1 MRAGDE
7 PDEHY
12 RTLVEQIRDHAV
24 YRTDTIGRP
33 TTWNEG
39 VRNVL
44 GFEEGEFIGHHIT
57 SRIFTPEDVEAGVPE
72 LELQEAAQKGRSSDD
87 RWMRRKDGSRIWAA
101 GMTYGLYDKNGGLTG
116 FSKVLRD
123 LTEWKRAQEKDQF
136 LLALESAI
144 RPLVDPDEIIEAA
157 TQHLGAH
164 LQVRRCI
171 YSHSVDDE
179 NTVHLVDTYKSGA
192 AGLVG
197 QPTLSQFGADFVR
210 RMRAGDPFVVTDSE
224 EDPRCASAV
233 DSYRQAAIRSLICAP
248 LHKAGRLVAA
258 LAVHDTSPRRWR
270 EDEVELVQT
279 VAARCWESIE
289 RSRILHD
296 LHELNNQLEQRV
308 NDRTREV
315 VAFQDKLRAMATQL
329 NLAEQRERKR
339 LAEELHDHLQ
349 QMLALG
355 RFKLGRFQG
364 DPSLG
369 TKYANLINE
378 LDEIFASAL
387 SYTRTMVAELCP
399 LVMHDKGL
407 PSGLRWLA
415 ENMKQH
421 NLHVELI
428 GAEDTS
434 LLLPEDQAI
443 LLFQSVRELLINVTK
458 HARTANASV
467 SLRVRGGTLQI
478 EVRDRGI
485 GFDSRLPVEGTSA
498 SQSSPSFG
506 LFSIRE
512 RMKALGGRL
521 NIESMPGRG
530 TTATIWLPLA
540 APNGQAPSEQR
551 NR

>member
-224 EDPRCASAV
+224 EDPRCASAA
-233 DSYRQAAIRSLICAP
+233 DCYRQAAIRSLICAP

-415 ENMKQH
+415 ENMKEH

-521 NIESMPGRG
+521 TIESMPGRG

-540 APNGQAPSEQR
+540 APNGQAPLEQR

>member
-24 YRTDTIGRP
+24 YRTDTMGRP

-57 SRIFTPEDVEAGVPE
+57 PCIFTPEDVEAGVPE
-72 LELQEAAQKGRSSDD
+72 LELQEAAEKGRSSDD
-87 RWMRRKDGSRIWAA
+87 RWMRRKDGTRIWAA
-101 GMTYGLYDKNGGLTG
+101 GMTYALYDKHGGLTG

-123 LTEWKRAQEKDQF
+123 LTEWKRAREKDQF

-144 RPLVDPDEIIEAA
+144 RPLVDPDQIVA
-157 TQHLGAH
+157 TATRHLGEH

-171 YSHSVDDE
+171 YVNIEDDE
-179 NTVHLVDTYKSGA
+179 NAVRLVDNDKTRA

-197 QPTLSQFGADFVR
+197 QHALAQFGPDFVR
-210 RMRAGDPFVVTDSE
+210 RMRAGDPFVVIDSE
-224 EDPRCASAV
+224 EDPRCATAV
-233 DSYRQAAIRSLICAP
+233 DSYRQAAIRSLICVP
-248 LHKAGRLVAA
+248 LHKAGGPVAA
-258 LAVHDTSPRRWR
+258 LAVHDTTLRPWR
-270 EDEVELVQT
+270 EDEVELLQT

-289 RSRILHD
+289 RARILQD

-364 DPSLG
+364 VPSLG

-421 NLHVELI
+421 HLNVELI

-434 LLLPEDQAI
+434 LQLPEDQAI
-443 LLFQSVRELLINVTK
+443 LVFQSVRELLINVTK
-458 HARTANASV
+458 HARTTNAWVSISV
-467 SLRVRGGTLQI
+467 REDTLQI

-485 GFDSRLPVEGTSA
+485 GFDSRLPVNGTSG

-512 RMKALGGRL
+512 RMKALGGSL
-521 NIESMPGRG
+521 TIESMPAQG
-530 TTATIWLPLA
+530 TTATILLPLA
-540 APNGQAPSEQR
+540 APNGQAPLEHPTR
-551 NR
+551 

>member
-521 NIESMPGRG
+521 TIESMPGRG

>member
-210 RMRAGDPFVVTDSE
+210 RMRAGDPFVVTDSQ

-428 GAEDTS
+428 GAVDTS

-521 NIESMPGRG
+521 TIESMPGRG

>member
-521 NIESMPGRG
+521 TIESMPGRG

-540 APNGQAPSEQR
+540 APNGQAPLEQR

>member
-1 MRAGDE
+1 M
-7 PDEHY
+7 
-12 RTLVEQIRDHAV
+12 
-24 YRTDTIGRP
+24 
-33 TTWNEG
+33 
-39 VRNVL
+39 
-44 GFEEGEFIGHHIT
+44 
-57 SRIFTPEDVEAGVPE
+57 
-72 LELQEAAQKGRSSDD
+72 
-87 RWMRRKDGSRIWAA
+87 
-101 GMTYGLYDKNGGLTG
+101 
-116 FSKVLRD
+116 
-123 LTEWKRAQEKDQF
+123 
-136 LLALESAI
+136 
-144 RPLVDPDEIIEAA
+144 
-157 TQHLGAH
+157 
-164 LQVRRCI
+164 
-171 YSHSVDDE
+171 
-179 NTVHLVDTYKSGA
+179 
-192 AGLVG
+192 G

-258 LAVHDTSPRRWR
+258 LAVHDTSPPRWR
-270 EDEVELVQT
+270 EDEVKLVQT

-421 NLHVELI
+421 NLYVELI

-512 RMKALGGRL
+512 RMKALGGRVT
-521 NIESMPGRG
+521 IESMPGRG

>member
-270 EDEVELVQT
+270 EDEVKLVQT

-428 GAEDTS
+428 GAVDTS

-512 RMKALGGRL
+512 RMKALGGRVT
-521 NIESMPGRG
+521 IESMPGRG

>member
-210 RMRAGDPFVVTDSE
+210 RMRAGDPFVVTDSQ

-521 NIESMPGRG
+521 TIESMPGRG